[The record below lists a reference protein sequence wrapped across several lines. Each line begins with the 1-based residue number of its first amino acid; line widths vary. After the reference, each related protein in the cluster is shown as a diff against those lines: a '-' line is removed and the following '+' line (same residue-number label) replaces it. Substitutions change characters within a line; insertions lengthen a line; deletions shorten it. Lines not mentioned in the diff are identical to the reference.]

1 MYRENG
7 GKTEVKKLQYAE
19 VEVLSLPAYRGVE
32 IQLTCDVLLPLGHK
46 KKILEKTQKLAFRC
60 IGRESLIQA

>member
-32 IQLTCDVLLPLGHK
+32 IQLTCYVVLPLGHK
-46 KKILEKTQKLAFRC
+46 WLL
-60 IGRESLIQA
+60 G